1 MPAKSL
7 EDVFQ
12 GHFNQIKKII
22 ELQKFTSQA
31 NLVLHKLMV
40 TVSMYQWPETISIK
54 VKSFRQILLHH
65 QSTYLRGP
73 ESASI

>member
-12 GHFNQIKKII
+12 GHFNQIKEMI

-40 TVSMYQWPETISIK
+40 TVSMYQWPETISTQEGARHCRK
-54 VKSFRQILLHH
+54 PLGRS
-65 QSTYLRGP
+65 
-73 ESASI
+73 